1 MCKSYSFTLIV
12 SLSPG
17 RWSSWRTDWRW
28 RMNRMRSSLTGSSQ
42 RWSLTGHYP
51 KLTFSLKFTF
61 TFTYIHFHSLSLTFT
76 FTITHLHSH
85 LLFSECAWL
94 FSQRSL
100 WQQQPLSCSQRLTL
114 WSDNFHRWSHKSDKN
129 RSRKKSLK
137 QHQQQKKLQ
146 QQQKQQPWKRHQ
158 LLRFS
163 RGSQVNKS
171 RIITI
176 TCQTSRIGLNTALS
190 NTCAW
195 INIFLPYLWL
205 IPCAPLTVRAT
216 SIIIE
221 RLAFTHKNMLTGV
234 YIIFDEQVP
243 YPANFN
249 WETGTISYLALE
261 PI

>member
-1 MCKSYSFTLIV
+1 MTDRLKVKDEQNEIV
-12 SLSPG
+12 SDWKFAAMVIDRSLSKA
-17 RWSSWRTDWRW
+17 
-28 RMNRMRSSLTGSSQ
+28 NI
-42 RWSLTGHYP
+42 
-51 KLTFSLKFTF
+51 FTK
-61 TFTYIHFHSLSLTFT
+61 IHFHFHLPSLPFTLTSIHF
-76 FTITHLHSH
+76 HLHSH

-114 WSDNFHRWSHKSDKN
+114 WSDNFHQWSHKSDKN

-195 INIFLPYLWL
+195 INIFLPYFWL
-205 IPCAPLTVRAT
+205 VPCAPLMVRAT